1 MDFNNNVGIKQ
12 PSIAQIGLSLSTW
25 FVMFIGLLAVR
36 AETHPWMNT
45 VILTVLFPLYLW
57 FMSRNNILGSVSQGA
72 ILATV
77 IGAGLFMTLLLE
89 ARKDSEFS
97 KSLKKNLKEYGRDPM
112 GTAYASLAVAVSLM
126 MGVGVSFAVLGDN
139 FIRIA

>member
-1 MDFNNNVGIKQ
+1 MDFNNNAAFNK

-97 KSLKKNLKEYGRDPM
+97 KNLKKNLKEYGRDPK

-126 MGVGVSFAVLGDN
+126 MGAGVSFTVLGDN
-139 FIRIA
+139 FLRV

>member
-1 MDFNNNVGIKQ
+1 MDFNNNVAFNK

-89 ARKDSEFS
+89 ARKNSEFS
-97 KSLKKNLKEYGRDPM
+97 MNLKKNLKEYGRDPK

-126 MGVGVSFAVLGDN
+126 MGAGVSFTVLGDN
-139 FIRIA
+139 FLRV

>member
-1 MDFNNNVGIKQ
+1 MDFNNNAAFNK

-77 IGAGLFMTLLLE
+77 IGTGLFMTLLLE
-89 ARKDSEFS
+89 ARKNSEFS
-97 KSLKKNLKEYGRDPM
+97 VNLKKNLKEYGRDPK

-126 MGVGVSFAVLGDN
+126 MGAGVSFTVLGDN
-139 FIRIA
+139 FLRV

>member
-1 MDFNNNVGIKQ
+1 MDFNNNAAFNK

-89 ARKDSEFS
+89 ARKNSEFS
-97 KSLKKNLKEYGRDPM
+97 NNLKKNLKEYGRDPK

-126 MGVGVSFAVLGDN
+126 MGAGVSFTVLGDN
-139 FIRIA
+139 FLRV

>member
-1 MDFNNNVGIKQ
+1 MDFNNNDAFNK

-89 ARKDSEFS
+89 ARKNSEFS
-97 KSLKKNLKEYGRDPM
+97 MNLKKNLKEYGRDPK

-126 MGVGVSFAVLGDN
+126 MGAGVSFTVLGDN
-139 FIRIA
+139 FLRV

>member
-1 MDFNNNVGIKQ
+1 MDFNNNAAFNK

-89 ARKDSEFS
+89 ARKNSEFS
-97 KSLKKNLKEYGRDPM
+97 MNLKKNLKEYGRDPK

-126 MGVGVSFAVLGDN
+126 MGAGVSFAVLGDN
-139 FIRIA
+139 FLKV

>member
-1 MDFNNNVGIKQ
+1 MNYNNVGYSN
-12 PSIAQIGLSLSTW
+12 PSLAEIGLSLSSW
-25 FVMFIGLLAVR
+25 FVMFIGLLGVR

-45 VILTVLFPLYLW
+45 VILTIMFPLYLW
-57 FMSRNNILGSVSQGA
+57 FMSKNNILGSVSQGA

-77 IGAGLFMTLLLE
+77 IGAALFMTLLLE

-97 KSLKKNLKEYGRDPM
+97 KNLKKNLKEYGREPK
-112 GTAYASLAVAVSLM
+112 GTAYASLAVAVSLIV
-126 MGVGVSFAVLGDN
+126 GAGVSYTVLGDN

>member
-1 MDFNNNVGIKQ
+1 MDFNNNVAFNK

-89 ARKDSEFS
+89 ARKNSEFS
-97 KSLKKNLKEYGRDPM
+97 KNLKKNLKEYGRDPK

-126 MGVGVSFAVLGDN
+126 MGAGVSFAVLGDN
-139 FIRIA
+139 FLRV

>member
-1 MDFNNNVGIKQ
+1 MDFNNNDAFNK

-97 KSLKKNLKEYGRDPM
+97 KNLKKNLKEYGRDPK

-126 MGVGVSFAVLGDN
+126 MGAGVSFTVLGDN
-139 FIRIA
+139 FLRV

>member
-1 MDFNNNVGIKQ
+1 MDFNNNNVGFKQ
-12 PSIAQIGLSLSTW
+12 PSISQIGLSLSTW
-25 FVMFIGLLAVR
+25 FVLFIGLLAVR

-45 VILTVLFPLYLW
+45 VILTVLFPVYLW

-97 KSLKKNLKEYGRDPM
+97 KNLKKNLKEYGRDPRN
-112 GTAYASLAVAVSLM
+112 TAYASLAVAVSLV
-126 MGVGVSFAVLGDN
+126 MGAGVSFAVLGDN
-139 FIRIA
+139 FLRA

>member
-1 MDFNNNVGIKQ
+1 MDFNNNVAFNK

-97 KSLKKNLKEYGRDPM
+97 KNLKKNLKEYGRDPK
-112 GTAYASLAVAVSLM
+112 GTAYASLAVAASLM
-126 MGVGVSFAVLGDN
+126 MGAGVSFAVLGDN
-139 FIRIA
+139 FLKV

>member
-1 MDFNNNVGIKQ
+1 MDFNNNAAFNK

-89 ARKDSEFS
+89 ARKNSEFS
-97 KSLKKNLKEYGRDPM
+97 MNLKKNLKEYGRDPK

-126 MGVGVSFAVLGDN
+126 MGAGVSFTVLGDN
-139 FIRIA
+139 FLRV

>member
-1 MDFNNNVGIKQ
+1 MNYNNVGYSN
-12 PSIAQIGLSLSTW
+12 PSLAEIGLSLSSW
-25 FVMFIGLLAVR
+25 FVMFIGLLGVR

-45 VILTVLFPLYLW
+45 VILTIMFPLYLW
-57 FMSRNNILGSVSQGA
+57 FMSKNNILGSVSQGA

-77 IGAGLFMTLLLE
+77 IGAALFMTLLLE

-97 KSLKKNLKEYGRDPM
+97 KNLKKNLKEYGRDPK
-112 GTAYASLAVAVSLM
+112 GTAYASLAVAVSLIV
-126 MGVGVSFAVLGDN
+126 GAGVSYTVLGDN